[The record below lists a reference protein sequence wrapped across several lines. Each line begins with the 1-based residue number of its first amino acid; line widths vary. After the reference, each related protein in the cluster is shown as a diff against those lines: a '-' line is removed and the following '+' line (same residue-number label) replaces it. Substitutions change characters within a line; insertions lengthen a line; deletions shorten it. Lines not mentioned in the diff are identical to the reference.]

1 MDSSESG
8 RGCLPLVRQERKQSA
23 YQIGRNLISLGAYRC
38 VGLVR
43 PAQTHR
49 SAARRGFSRLEEVLV
64 KGTLSGLRTAI
75 AVLSLLVLAGPAG
88 AAVSYQDYH
97 PFAEVERQL
106 QGWEKEHPRE
116 VELFTIGKSA
126 GGRPLF
132 VARIAAPGGDDPDAR
147 PAVFV
152 GANLA
157 GYHNAGS
164 EAALDLIRT
173 LLAAPAG
180 SPASKLLASHT
191 FYVAPAL
198 NPDAH
203 DAIFGKPRG
212 RRGGNAVT
220 LDHDLDGLEG
230 EDPADDLNGDG
241 VITRMRIPDPAGGW
255 LADATDPRVLV
266 KADSMEQRPGAFRV
280 VAEGRDGDGDGEYN
294 EDGGDGVWPDRNFP
308 HAFPYSTPEAGPWS
322 SYAPESKALMDFL
335 LGRRNVALAVVY
347 GPANNL
353 LAAPQ
358 SLGGGGDL
366 GTQKFKLPPQ
376 AAKLIGFDPEKE
388 YTIDEIWEV
397 AQNLAFVRQN
407 NITKEQLQQFLG
419 AGPATKVDAADQ
431 AYFDKFAE
439 SYKER
444 LKKAGLSAD
453 RPAAQYGKGGFTPWL
468 YYQYGTLALE
478 LDVWGVPKAEKK
490 SEAKGGEEALTL
502 EKVAGMTSEQF
513 MALGEEKIEAFLKEN
528 KVPAQFNAKMVID
541 FMKGG
546 QIDPKGMVDRMKQ
559 MGAGGGAAAGG
570 GKPSEAGARERE
582 VLAWAEAN
590 APGAFAAWTP
600 VTLPDGTKAE
610 VGGLD
615 PFVELN
621 PPMPVLKPA
630 LAAHTETV
638 LDLAGKLPK
647 VEILSLDVT
656 ALGGGVY
663 RVKAVAGNR
672 GYLASHTKQAERAQ
686 AHLPARLTL
695 QTGKDV
701 ELVTG
706 YPSAVSDRLEGTT
719 GTLTGEWL
727 VRANPGARIVVDLT
741 TDDAGRDRKTA
752 TAGKGA

>member
-1 MDSSESG
+1 M
-8 RGCLPLVRQERKQSA
+8 KA
-23 YQIGRNLISLGAYRC
+23 M
-38 VGLVR
+38 
-43 PAQTHR
+43 
-49 SAARRGFSRLEEVLV
+49 
-64 KGTLSGLRTAI
+64 LSGLRTAAI
-75 AVLSLLVLAGPAG
+75 LLALAGPAG

-97 PFAEVERQL
+97 PFGEVERQL
-106 QGWEKEHPRE
+106 QTWSKDHPRE
-116 VELFTIGKSA
+116 LQLLTIGKSA
-126 GGRPLF
+126 GGRPLY
-132 VARIAAPGGDDPDAR
+132 VARIAAPGGADPDSR
-147 PAVFV
+147 PAIFV
-152 GANLA
+152 GANIA

-164 EAALDLIRT
+164 EAALDLIQT
-173 LLAAPAG
+173 LLTSPAG
-180 SPASKLLASHT
+180 SPAAKLLGSYT

-203 DAIFGKPRG
+203 DAIFDRLRA
-212 RRGGNAVT
+212 RRGGNAMKV
-220 LDHDLDGLEG
+220 DHDVDGLAG
-230 EDPADDLNGDG
+230 EDPADDLDGDG
-241 VITRMRIPDPAGGW
+241 LITRMRIPDPAGGW

-266 KADSMEQRPGAFRV
+266 KADAMEQRPGAYRV
-280 VAEGRDGDGDGEYN
+280 VTEGRDDDGDGEYN
-294 EDGGDGVWPDRNFP
+294 EDGADGVWPDKNFP

-366 GTQKFKLPPQ
+366 GTQKFKVPPQ
-376 AAKLIGFDPEKE
+376 AAKALGFDPEKE

-397 AQNLAFVRQN
+397 AQNIPFVRQN

-419 AGPATKVDAADQ
+419 AGAATKVDPDDQ
-431 AYFDKFAE
+431 AYLDKFAE

-453 RPAAQYGKGGFTPWL
+453 RPGAQYGKGGFTPWL
-468 YYQYGTLALE
+468 YYQYGAMALE

-490 SEAKGGEEALTL
+490 AEAKGGEEALTMD
-502 EKVAGMTSEQF
+502 KVAAMTSDQF
-513 MALGEEKIEAFLKEN
+513 MALGEEKIGAFLKEN
-528 KVPAQFNAKMVID
+528 KVPAQFDAKTVIN

-546 QIDPKGMVDRMKQ
+546 QIDPKGMVERMKQ
-559 MGAGGGAAAGG
+559 MGAGGGAASGG
-570 GKPSEAGARERE
+570 GKASEAGARDRE
-582 VLAWAEAN
+582 VLAWVEAN
-590 APGAFAAWTP
+590 ASGAFASWTP

-615 PFVELN
+615 PFIELN
-621 PPMPVLKPA
+621 PPMAVLKPA

-638 LDLAGKLPK
+638 LDLAGKLPR

-672 GYLASHTKQAERAQ
+672 GYLASHTKQSARAR
-686 AHLPARLTL
+686 AHLPVRLTL

-706 YPSAVSDRLEGTT
+706 YPFAASERLEGTT

-727 VRANPGARIVVDLT
+727 VRANPGAKIVVDVT
-741 TDDAGRDRKTA
+741 TDNAGRDQKTA
-752 TAGKGA
+752 TVGKGA